1 MHRLQ
6 LRQKAYELG
15 INDYVIGMTT
25 VANPVPHLPPGTSV
39 ANKTLGKRWLLSAF
53 EDNNVRGMVAQHG
66 GDNGPSCWR
75 WIGEN
80 LLDGRDEQEVL
91 SYLLN
96 QMRYDGTRTVL
107 SFFSEF
113 HTISSAVEP
122 PIPPQRLCTMY
133 AGKFPAREYI
143 SILSSCDT
151 HPGHGNFMAFANAVN
166 AGIQR
171 WHQRILNERRDG
183 HGHDALVTTHDST
196 DEDDFET
203 YLTDSTAFRQ
213 PEDRSFVYTD

>member
-1 MHRLQ
+1 MAAAGGAPAGGAGGDQILLRLHEHAPLLLRNAQPDEVVMHRLQ

-25 VANPVPHLPPGTSV
+25 VTNPVPHLPPGTSV

-113 HTISSAVEP
+113 HTISSALAADHQP
-122 PIPPQRLCTMY
+122 TSNYHCAHRQS
-133 AGKFPAREYI
+133 FPYN
-143 SILSSCDT
+143 T
-151 HPGHGNFMAFANAVN
+151 
-166 AGIQR
+166 
-171 WHQRILNERRDG
+171 
-183 HGHDALVTTHDST
+183 
-196 DEDDFET
+196 
-203 YLTDSTAFRQ
+203 
-213 PEDRSFVYTD
+213 